1 MCCISP
7 IHVCVCVH
15 ACVCVCLC
23 VCVCVCARALVCYV
37 LGCLLC
43 ADDKYY
49 NQNVQMR
56 RTAGEDYRLAHKVA
70 QKLQQQESVEEE
82 ERRARSA
89 NELAAVVAIFV

>member
-7 IHVCVCVH
+7 IYV
-15 ACVCVCLC
+15 C
-23 VCVCVCARALVCYV
+23 VCVCVCAHTRALVCYV

-43 ADDKYY
+43 TDDKYY

-82 ERRARSA
+82 ERRARSV
-89 NELAAVVAIFV
+89 NELATVVTNFV